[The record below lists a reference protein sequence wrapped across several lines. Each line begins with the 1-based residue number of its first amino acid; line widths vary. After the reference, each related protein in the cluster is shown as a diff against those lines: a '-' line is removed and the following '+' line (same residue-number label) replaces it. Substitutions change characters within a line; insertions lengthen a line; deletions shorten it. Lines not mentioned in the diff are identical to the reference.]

1 MYIYMCVYV
10 VPIYRVYGHY
20 NTMEKTGRTVFHV
33 EVVDPAAAA
42 NYLCASRSN
51 QWKGKVLRGAN
62 GPNEPG
68 TEIFFLTGFFF
79 QRGYFL
85 PSVGLKNIK
94 GIGIII
100 LPT

>member
-1 MYIYMCVYV
+1 MRYYTLGASFVYIYVCVCSV

-33 EVVDPAAAA
+33 EVVDLAAAA

-68 TEIFFLTGFFF
+68 TEIFF
-79 QRGYFL
+79 
-85 PSVGLKNIK
+85 
-94 GIGIII
+94 
-100 LPT
+100 